1 MVNIRYYYN
10 KFFSSGK
17 SKTTVP
23 ININKMNDI
32 QNDFVTNIANHNFI
46 QFVYTPIPCCK
57 KTDID
62 FFRFLIKR
70 IDTPKHRMY
79 TIKCEETDEII
90 FYLIRKFKFMK
101 MKEKYEIYL
110 NYTPFECDFVH
121 NDVIKII
128 EHYVGHG
135 FNKLPKSGILI
146 GNTYSDLTKC
156 ELVLEN
162 TNLLRK
168 QTRKNIVYTSEH
180 KYYDLDKKNLS
191 WKDWIDKYSNTL
203 QQTTINTNIIDL
215 SPPITKIDKN
225 ISEVFILNNEKP
237 IWDDSVGAYV
247 LNFEGRVKKAS
258 IKNTIFLNKKNERIA
273 LFGKLNKNYY
283 VLDIT
288 NPLSLIQGICLAITC
303 LGKT

>member
-128 EHYVGHG
+128 YC
-135 FNKLPKSGILI
+135 FFIIRSICQNK
-146 GNTYSDLTKC
+146 
-156 ELVLEN
+156 
-162 TNLLRK
+162 
-168 QTRKNIVYTSEH
+168 
-180 KYYDLDKKNLS
+180 
-191 WKDWIDKYSNTL
+191 
-203 QQTTINTNIIDL
+203 
-215 SPPITKIDKN
+215 
-225 ISEVFILNNEKP
+225 
-237 IWDDSVGAYV
+237 
-247 LNFEGRVKKAS
+247 
-258 IKNTIFLNKKNERIA
+258 RI
-273 LFGKLNKNYY
+273 
-283 VLDIT
+283 
-288 NPLSLIQGICLAITC
+288 
-303 LGKT
+303 